1 MMINVKSTSV
11 VLLVGGSGSRF
22 SPLSEPPKQLSK
34 LNKNSILMHII
45 KNFKKYGLNH
55 FIFPLGF
62 KKKFFIKFFSSKKN
76 ISKYKFNILKKK
88 FKKEDLK
95 TNKINISFFDAGNNT
110 NKLTRIYKSLKYI
123 VDEDLL
129 VVYGDDL
136 ANIKLNQLF
145 KKFNFFKKKK
155 AIVTIYNKKSQFGH
169 VISDKKGLVKK
180 FIEKPLHDYP
190 INIGN
195 YLFTSSIIKKF
206 KKSKY
211 ELETNFISLL
221 AKKKLL
227 HSYEHKGY
235 FYSINDKKE
244 LIIAKKRLK
253 KL

>member
-1 MMINVKSTSV
+1 M
-11 VLLVGGSGSRF
+11 
-22 SPLSEPPKQLSK
+22 
-34 LNKNSILMHII
+34 
-45 KNFKKYGLNH
+45 
-55 FIFPLGF
+55 
-62 KKKFFIKFFSSKKN
+62 
-76 ISKYKFNILKKK
+76 
-88 FKKEDLK
+88 
-95 TNKINISFFDAGNNT
+95 
-110 NKLTRIYKSLKYI
+110 
-123 VDEDLL
+123 
-129 VVYGDDL
+129 
-136 ANIKLNQLF
+136 
-145 KKFNFFKKKK
+145 
-155 AIVTIYNKKSQFGH
+155 
-169 VISDKKGLVKK
+169 
-180 FIEKPLHDYP
+180 EKPLHDYP